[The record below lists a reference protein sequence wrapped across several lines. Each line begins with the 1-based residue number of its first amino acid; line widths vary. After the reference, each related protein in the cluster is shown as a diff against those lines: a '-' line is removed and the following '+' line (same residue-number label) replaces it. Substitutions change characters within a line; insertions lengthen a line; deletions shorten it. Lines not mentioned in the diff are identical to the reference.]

1 MYIFIV
7 NQVCVCLHSFLNFNL
22 IFKYFSNH
30 KLIKMSKEIDLTGEE
45 LKQLSTQTFTVKSM
59 YVCLS

>member
-1 MYIFIV
+1 
-7 NQVCVCLHSFLNFNL
+7 
-22 IFKYFSNH
+22 
-30 KLIKMSKEIDLTGEE
+30 MSKEIDLTGEE